1 MTGPGLHKPSIPPL
15 NSQIL
20 STIAGSLPST
30 IIVLLIEHIS
40 IAKSFGRIN
49 GYTINASSELT
60 AIGAT
65 NILGPMI
72 GAFGATG
79 SFSSTA
85 INSKA
90 GCQTPL
96 AGIITAAVVLIAI
109 YSLTKVFYFVPKSVL
124 SSVII
129 HAIGDSEDFFIL

>member
-1 MTGPGLHKPSIPPL
+1 VSGE
-15 NSQIL
+15 IL
-20 STIAGSLPST
+20 STMAGSLPSA

-49 GYTINASSELT
+49 GYTINPSSELT
-60 AIGAT
+60 AIGVT

-90 GCQTPL
+90 GARTPL
-96 AGIITAAVVLIAI
+96 SGIITAAVVLIAI
-109 YSLTKVFYFVPKSVL
+109 YSLTAVFFFVPKAVL
-124 SSVII
+124 SSVIV
-129 HAIGDSEDFFIL
+129 HAIGDSKFSHNRP

>member
-1 MTGPGLHKPSIPPL
+1 M
-15 NSQIL
+15 
-20 STIAGSLPST
+20 AGSLPSA

-49 GYTINASSELT
+49 GYNINPSSELT
-60 AIGAT
+60 AIGVT
-65 NILGPMI
+65 NVLGPMI

-90 GCQTPL
+90 GSRTPL
-96 AGIITAAVVLIAI
+96 SGIVTGAVVLVAI
-109 YSLTKVFYFVPKSVL
+109 YSLTRVFFFVPKAVL
-124 SSVII
+124 SSVIV
-129 HAIGDSEDFFIL
+129 HAIGDSTLSFFYTRDLVPNRRQ